1 MLRSNSVEFSS
12 FKVVLLG
19 GNSVGKSW
27 LLHRCIHGLIDQRI
41 PSTIGISFS
50 VKRVNL
56 EDDTQVKLVIWDT
69 AGAARFDSLSSAQCE
84 GAHAIIVV
92 YDITEETS
100 FERAKKW
107 VKEVQE
113 MAIPNIFLALVGNKA
128 DLEANRKIKSEDA
141 QSYAESIGIDL
152 CMELSAKSGGNM
164 EELLLAIGYNLKL
177 AHMSVND
184 LKETID
190 KNSKTLDLGRRKL
203 VRVPDS
209 VAELREVQI
218 LNLSE
223 NDLTQLPR
231 CLNNLKN
238 ATMLILSQNKLKRLP
253 DAIIELTNLICLNVS
268 DNQISCLPKAII
280 SLQKLQVLDLRNNK
294 LQRLD
299 ADISCLK
306 RLKKLSV
313 NGNPLELEAVRSLM
327 DLKEKY
333 QGRICLDIA
342 GSCKKMQISLLA
354 ISFKTDLIST

>member
-1 MLRSNSVEFSS
+1 MKFCLAILS
-12 FKVVLLG
+12 
-19 GNSVGKSW
+19 
-27 LLHRCIHGLIDQRI
+27 H
-41 PSTIGISFS
+41 STIALLP
-50 VKRVNL
+50 R
-56 EDDTQVKLVIWDT
+56 
-69 AGAARFDSLSSAQCE
+69 
-84 GAHAIIVV
+84 
-92 YDITEETS
+92 
-100 FERAKKW
+100 KW
-107 VKEVQE
+107 F
-113 MAIPNIFLALVGNKA
+113 IFNFV
-128 DLEANRKIKSEDA
+128 
-141 QSYAESIGIDL
+141 
-152 CMELSAKSGGNM
+152 
-164 EELLLAIGYNLKL
+164 GYNLKL

-253 DAIIELTNLICLNVS
+253 DAIIELTNLICLNVR

-280 SLQKLQVLDLRNNK
+280 SLQKLHVLDLRNNK

-354 ISFKTDLIST
+354 ISFKTDLIRT